1 MSETIVFYSC
11 AVLIGL
17 DKGGVPGLGA
27 LGMAMVL
34 SASHAGMGRTLAVF
48 VPVLACADLWAVWA
62 YRDAVEWRIIKVLSA
77 PVVFGMIIGFL
88 LVGKLPEKN
97 IRKAVGVGLLGL
109 SLFYNI
115 SKVIVNR
122 KGPPQGCIP
131 KELTSDDEESGF
143 IKNEAVHT
151 THGRDRSNQHK
162 LESVAHE
169 SASYAKD
176 YTNDTPM
183 TMYWAIFYG
192 FFTGLLTVVA
202 NVAGP
207 LVAVYLIV
215 LKLPKRK
222 INGTRAWLFLLA
234 NAIKIPC
241 QILIGN
247 LNSPDILLVLPLA
260 LIAGVTAL
268 ATETFIFPYIRQ
280 ALFERVS
287 WLLVALGAIK
297 LILEA

>member
-62 YRDAVEWRIIKVLSA
+62 YRDAVEWRIIKVLSV
-77 PVVFGMIIGFL
+77 PVVLGMVIGFL
-88 LVGKLPEKN
+88 LVGKLPERI

-115 SKVIVNR
+115 SKVMVNR
-122 KGPPQGCIP
+122 KGRPQGCIP
-131 KELTSDDEESGF
+131 KELTSDDEESGL
-143 IKNEAVHT
+143 IKDEAP
-151 THGRDRSNQHK
+151 HGRVRSNQNK
-162 LESVAHE
+162 MDLIAQESISHSE
-169 SASYAKD
+169 ED

-183 TMYWAIFYG
+183 PTYTWAIFYG

-215 LKLPKRK
+215 MKLPKRK

-241 QILIGN
+241 QILMGN
-247 LNSPDILLVLPLA
+247 LNSPDILLVLPVA

-280 ALFERVS
+280 ALFERAS